1 MKNVMKL
8 FLVIAVLVFSTTA
21 FAQIRPGAFNIG
33 PMFGVGVFEGN
44 QELDEAPV
52 LGLRAGYDFTKNW
65 GIEATINW
73 IPTEY
78 EYLAT
83 PIMKDSQCTNV
94 FNYRI
99 EALYHFMPNSR
110 FVPFIALGIG
120 GQTIDYRGNL
130 DGVKDRTRVAPDYGV
145 GIKYFVTDDIAIRGD
160 IRHVMAIGSIYH
172 DLEATVGMAFYFGGK
187 KEAPAPAPAAAAG
200 PAPVQEVKPRVEK
213 EILETGH
220 VELNIEFDFDSADIR
235 PQYESDIRDV
245 ASFMNKYPDTKIII
259 EGHTDAV
266 GAAEYN
272 QTLSELRA
280 KSVKQYIIDKFN
292 IDGKRL
298 EAVGYGESKPIA
310 DNNTKDGRQRN
321 RRVEAVLVK

>member
-1 MKNVMKL
+1 
-8 FLVIAVLVFSTTA
+8 
-21 FAQIRPGAFNIG
+21 
-33 PMFGVGVFEGN
+33 
-44 QELDEAPV
+44 
-52 LGLRAGYDFTKNW
+52 
-65 GIEATINW
+65 
-73 IPTEY
+73 
-78 EYLAT
+78 
-83 PIMKDSQCTNV
+83 
-94 FNYRI
+94 
-99 EALYHFMPNSR
+99 
-110 FVPFIALGIG
+110 
-120 GQTIDYRGNL
+120 
-130 DGVKDRTRVAPDYGV
+130 
-145 GIKYFVTDDIAIRGD
+145 
-160 IRHVMAIGSIYH
+160 
-172 DLEATVGMAFYFGGK
+172 
-187 KEAPAPAPAAAAG
+187 
-200 PAPVQEVKPRVEK
+200 VEK

-220 VELNIEFDFDSADIR
+220 VELNIEFDFDSAVIR

-245 ASFMNKYPDTKIII
+245 ASFMNKCPDTKIII